1 MFFLSVALKV
11 WHPTEKNLAQLS
23 FSWDKTVCS
32 SAHLFEKTDISGIR
46 DYKIKAS
53 AQLIKKGKDI
63 LLIT

>member
-1 MFFLSVALKV
+1 MFFLSVTLKV

-23 FSWDKTVCS
+23 FSWDKTVVCS
-32 SAHLFEKTDISGIR
+32 SAHLFDISGVR

-53 AQLIKKGKDI
+53 AQLIKKGKDV